1 MHKKDTHKGEGVHKK
16 YVSVRRVRGG
26 GRGGG
31 ESKKYLEYFRT

>member
-26 GRGGG
+26 GKGGG
-31 ESKKYLEYFRT
+31 EYLEYFRT